1 MTETQGVQPPWGVEP
16 AVPQL
21 CPAEG
26 LNTCS
31 SFFPFLSTNGLMKWL
46 FLPRPRAQHSCSP
59 RHGGVGAVPAN
70 ITQV

>member
-31 SFFPFLSTNGLMKWL
+31 SFFSFPFNKWTHEMA
-46 FLPRPRAQHSCSP
+46 FPSQTQSPAQLQP